1 MTLAARAYIGVV
13 VALGIAAGV
22 RGFFLWNPDDLIRFF
37 LYLALA
43 VPASGLKVR
52 LPGVLGTM
60 SVLFVFLLAG
70 IVELG
75 LPETLVI
82 AAVCTLVQSYWRPKH
97 KPTWVQIVFS
107 VALLFISSTAG
118 DFAYNLAWL
127 ADAPPFR
134 LALMASVFFVTNTF
148 PVAAVISLTENRRLQ
163 EVWTEFYS
171 WTFPYYLLG
180 AALVGT
186 FGFANRTLSW
196 QSWVL
201 ILPMVYAMYR
211 SYHLYLDR
219 LENHSRRAE
228 EEKRHSEQVAE
239 LLTQTMAINEALRRA
254 NKNLE
259 QFAYA
264 ASHDLQEPLR
274 MISIYSELLERR
286 HLATLGTD
294 GQELLNIIRDGAH
307 RINDLVRDLL
317 SYTRVDGVES
327 AAPAAIGPEEVLDEV
342 QRALSDR
349 IASVDAAVTRG
360 ELLPVQVHR
369 THLIQLLQ
377 NLLSNGL
384 KYRSP
389 ERKPV
394 IHISSVAADVGM
406 VEVLVRDNGI
416 GIDPA
421 HHERIFGVFK
431 RLHSRKVPGTGIGLA
446 ICYKIVDY
454 YGGKIWVESM
464 PDAGSTF
471 HLTLPAGRVDP
482 IQFDTSASIPNEV
495 TEKASGLGRSA
506 GRPADNKRVA
516 RIRPIVKSRRDH
528 SSEEELNR
536 YYVDPDPEMAS
547 A

>member
-1 MTLAARAYIGVV
+1 
-13 VALGIAAGV
+13 
-22 RGFFLWNPDDLIRFF
+22 
-37 LYLALA
+37 
-43 VPASGLKVR
+43 
-52 LPGVLGTM
+52 
-60 SVLFVFLLAG
+60 
-70 IVELG
+70 
-75 LPETLVI
+75 
-82 AAVCTLVQSYWRPKH
+82 
-97 KPTWVQIVFS
+97 
-107 VALLFISSTAG
+107 
-118 DFAYNLAWL
+118 
-127 ADAPPFR
+127 
-134 LALMASVFFVTNTF
+134 
-148 PVAAVISLTENRRLQ
+148 
-163 EVWTEFYS
+163 
-171 WTFPYYLLG
+171 
-180 AALVGT
+180 
-186 FGFANRTLSW
+186 
-196 QSWVL
+196 
-201 ILPMVYAMYR
+201 
-211 SYHLYLDR
+211 

-239 LLTQTMAINEALRRA
+239 LLTQTMAVNEALRRA

-294 GQELLNIIRDGAH
+294 GQELLNTIRDGAH

-471 HLTLPAGRVDP
+471 RLTLPAGHLDP
-482 IQFDTSASIPNEV
+482 IQLDTSASIPNGV
-495 TEKASGLGRSA
+495 TEASGLGRSA